1 LEIIFHSL
9 LAWRET
15 MINNYDRE
23 EKEIEAIQLIDMA
36 ENLVDKNKGEEA
48 ILPYEKAAQIY
59 IDLGSY
65 IKLDELYARITQIIS
80 QFKNN
85 IQATYRLKSII
96 RKTEELK
103 IYEVSAKLLIQLGN
117 LSYKM
122 RDWETAGES
131 WQKASDYL
139 NEVDPEEYIN
149 LCSMLLLKAGQTFER
164 SPTKKDMGKNLILK
178 AVMKINRFDELY
190 EKEESIALN
199 LLSRKDYKASAKKF
213 NDIAGNFKKALDNL
227 GDLIDE
233 EKSKDT
239 MLNAKARFI
248 HFTAEYQAV
257 AAFCLRASED
267 RSYNEE
273 IKKLGQ
279 ESFKLFKESISLL
292 KSYLLPMNKH
302 FDHEVV
308 LRITFDTLLIS
319 LVQEMLG
326 IHQLDP
332 IDFLLENIEDNKTL
346 VKKLKA
352 SPYFRIAERMK
363 KLGIKEIFE
372 DLSKTHLGH
381 FEMIK
386 NTLISYLTQ

>member
-1 LEIIFHSL
+1 
-9 LAWRET
+9 
-15 MINNYDRE
+15 MINNSDRE
-23 EKEIEAIQLIDMA
+23 EKEVEAIQLIDMA
-36 ENLVDKNKGEEA
+36 EDLVDKNKGEEA

-131 WQKASDYL
+131 WEKASDYL

-149 LCSMLLLKAGQTFER
+149 LCSMLLLKAGQSYER
-164 SPTKKDMGKNLILK
+164 SPTKKDMGKNLILR

-190 EKEESIALN
+190 EKEEKIALN

-213 NDIAGNFKKALDNL
+213 NDIAANFKKALDNL

-233 EKSKDT
+233 KKSKDT

-248 HFTAEYQAV
+248 HFVAEYQTV
-257 AAFCLRASED
+257 AALCLRASENRD
-267 RSYNEE
+267 YNEK
-273 IKKLGQ
+273 IKTLGINSLQ
-279 ESFKLFKESISLL
+279 LFKKSISLL
-292 KSYLLPMNKH
+292 KSYLLPQARD
-302 FDHEVV
+302 FDHEVI
-308 LRITFDTLLIS
+308 LRITFDTMLIAII
-319 LVQEMLG
+319 QGMLG
-326 IHQLDP
+326 IHQVNP
-332 IDFLLENIEDNKTL
+332 NESLLEDIQQNKVL
-346 VKKLKA
+346 VKKLKG
-352 SPYFRIAERMK
+352 SPYFKITQRIEK
-363 KLGIKEIFE
+363 VGIREAFDEIE
-372 DLSKTHLGH
+372 KIHLGH
-381 FEMIK
+381 FENIK
-386 NTLISYLTQ
+386 NTLLTHFK